1 MRGKGP
7 KKASASPAEAIGAGA
22 RKTAPAANV
31 AGKAASNAADAK
43 RVRGRR
49 VTVRMKRPIGLKT
62 FLGQKGT
69 RVVLGTGSSES
80 GRDARG
86 EAEPLTFREG
96 IVRSLEDRSF
106 GIIQKAIERMTAEDI
121 QRAVAAP
128 TAAATVVEVLNASPE
143 VGLAQET
150 ATTRALA
157 RGALVKEEMI
167 EVAGGCLTSSQVA
180 KLLGIGVTAV
190 NNRRARRTILSVPLS
205 GGEFGFPARQFAER
219 EVRPGIA
226 EIVKAAENL
235 GPWVLLSILLD
246 GVKGGSPLIDRLD
259 DPGVRRDVLRRVRSY
274 GTQGGA

>member
-1 MRGKGP
+1 MPGKQSRKTP
-7 KKASASPAEAIGAGA
+7 AGA
-22 RKTAPAANV
+22 KAEQVAAVKVSGAQMKPGTATKSGQGSQMTA
-31 AGKAASNAADAK
+31 
-43 RVRGRR
+43 RVKSRN
-49 VTVRMKRPIGLKT
+49 GLKT

-69 RVVLGTGSSES
+69 RVVLGTPRPERG
-80 GRDARG
+80 ARG
-86 EAEPLTFREG
+86 QDDSATFREG
-96 IVRSLEDRSF
+96 ILRSLEDRSF
-106 GIIQKAIERMTAEDI
+106 GIIQKAIERMTPEEI

-167 EVAGGCLTSSQVA
+167 EAAGGCLTSSQVA

-205 GGEFGFPARQFAER
+205 GGEFGFPARQFADG

-226 EIVKAAENL
+226 EIVKAAEDL

-246 GVKGGSPLIDRLD
+246 GAKSGAALMDRLD
-259 DPGVRRDVLRRVRSY
+259 DAGVRRDVLRRVRSY

>member
-1 MRGKGP
+1 MRGKRS
-7 KKASASPAEAIGAGA
+7 KDAGAGRA
-22 RKTAPAANV
+22 R
-31 AGKAASNAADAK
+31 GSKA
-43 RVRGRR
+43 RR
-49 VTVRMKRPIGLKT
+49 KKPIGLKT
-62 FLGQKGT
+62 FMGQKGT
-69 RVVLGTGSSES
+69 RVVLGTGSS
-80 GRDARG
+80 RPVQDAG
-86 EAEPLTFREG
+86 GEPLTFREG
-96 IVRSLEDRSF
+96 IIRSLEDRSF

-167 EVAGGCLTSSQVA
+167 AAAGGCLTSSQAA

-219 EVRPGIA
+219 EVRPGIP
-226 EIVKAAENL
+226 EIVKAAESL
-235 GPWVLLSILLD
+235 SPWVLLSILLD
-246 GVKGGSPLIDRLD
+246 GVKGGTPLIDRLD

-274 GTQGGA
+274 GAQGGG